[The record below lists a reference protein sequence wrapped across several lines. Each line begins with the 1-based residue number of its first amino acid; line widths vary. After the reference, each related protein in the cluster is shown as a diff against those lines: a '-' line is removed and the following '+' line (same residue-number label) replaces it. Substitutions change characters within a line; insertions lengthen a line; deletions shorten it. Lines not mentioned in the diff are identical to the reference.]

1 MSIDDAL
8 SWAEENVLEFVFD
21 FYAKKLLEKMWS
33 MPECQKGV
41 SQSHRYTRSRIQSHT
56 YIHIHTHTVTRKM
69 LNYSGLLKT
78 KLKKKLI
85 VMTEMNT
92 KKGNGQE
99 WLPDFVKQA
108 AEMDTNGLVMNPSGY
123 SGSGSSGGGSGGG
136 GNGGSGSGSGGGSGN
151 GGSGGSGSG
160 SSGSQLDQNMAAV
173 SIQKRMRGVF
183 GRNRMRK
190 IFVKTFVKQLDPES
204 KAFYYVNLITNETS
218 WTRPKFFVRLFPNSK
233 W

>member
-1 MSIDDAL
+1 
-8 SWAEENVLEFVFD
+8 
-21 FYAKKLLEKMWS
+21 
-33 MPECQKGV
+33 
-41 SQSHRYTRSRIQSHT
+41 
-56 YIHIHTHTVTRKM
+56 M

-108 AEMDTNGLVMNPSGY
+108 AEMDTSSLVMNPSGY
-123 SGSGSSGGGSGGG
+123 SGS
-136 GNGGSGSGSGGGSGN
+136 SGSGNGDSSGGSGN
-151 GGSGGSGSG
+151 GNGNGSSGNGNGSGSGGSGSG
-160 SSGSQLDQNMAAV
+160 NGSGSQLDQNMAAV

-190 IFVKTFVKQLDPES
+190 IFVKTFVKTVGS
-204 KAFYYVNLITNETS
+204 
-218 WTRPKFFVRLFPNSK
+218 
-233 W
+233 

>member
-1 MSIDDAL
+1 MKKMSIDDAL

-123 SGSGSSGGGSGGG
+123 NGSGSSGSGGG
-136 GNGGSGSGSGGGSGN
+136 SSGGNGNGSGSGSG
-151 GGSGGSGSG
+151 
-160 SSGSQLDQNMAAV
+160 SGSQLDKNMAAV

>member
-1 MSIDDAL
+1 
-8 SWAEENVLEFVFD
+8 
-21 FYAKKLLEKMWS
+21 
-33 MPECQKGV
+33 
-41 SQSHRYTRSRIQSHT
+41 
-56 YIHIHTHTVTRKM
+56 M

-108 AEMDTNGLVMNPSGY
+108 AEMDTSSLVMNPSGY
-123 SGSGSSGGGSGGG
+123 SGSGSSGGGGNGSSGSGGG
-136 GNGGSGSGSGGGSGN
+136 GNGSGNGSGSGGN
-151 GGSGGSGSG
+151 GSGSG
-160 SSGSQLDQNMAAV
+160 SGSQLDQNMAAV